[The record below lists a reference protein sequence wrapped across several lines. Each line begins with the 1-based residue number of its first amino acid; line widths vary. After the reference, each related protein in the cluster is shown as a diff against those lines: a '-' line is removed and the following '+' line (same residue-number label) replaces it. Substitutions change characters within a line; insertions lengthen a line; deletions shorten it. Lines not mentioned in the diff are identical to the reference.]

1 MKRSIDF
8 IFDNIR
14 IENFFSFV
22 LNKFFVIF
30 IEKWIN
36 FIEKIFKNQNRN
48 FLVKLRDS
56 FGSDF
61 D

>member
-48 FLVKLRDS
+48 FFVKLRDS